1 MKSEFY
7 VKQIDIDGREFVV
20 EEFIY
25 LFGICIWHKHHSEDG
40 VPYDSYF
47 AAKKAKERLEKRLIN
62 KEIKYIW
69 TVVLV
74 LLSVLFYFAQKH
86 L

>member
-7 VKQIDIDGREFVV
+7 VKQIDVDGREFIV

-25 LFGICIWHKHHSEDG
+25 LFGICIRDRVHCESG

-69 TVVLV
+69 IVVLI
-74 LLSVLFYFAQKH
+74 LLSVLFYFAAK